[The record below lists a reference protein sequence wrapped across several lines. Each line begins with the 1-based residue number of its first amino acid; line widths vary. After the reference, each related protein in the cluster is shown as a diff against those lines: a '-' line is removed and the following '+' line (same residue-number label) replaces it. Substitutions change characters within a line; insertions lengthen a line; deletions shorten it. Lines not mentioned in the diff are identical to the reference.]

1 MKKIDAMTPCFV
13 SKIGHNNFWYPIFN
27 ETGSSVILEDVQE
40 PHIKSWICDR
50 KDLVAIEIDITKIK
64 DLYGDPE
71 KRTIVWVHQNDIKS
85 D

>member
-13 SKIGHNNFWYPIFN
+13 SKIGHNNFWY
-27 ETGSSVILEDVQE
+27 SVILEDVQE
-40 PHIKSWICDR
+40 PHVKSWICDR

-64 DLYGDPE
+64 DLYGDPD